1 MNATLLTQIKMPNK
15 TMIDL
20 TKEEATIFSTKY
32 NAYKNASDTK
42 RAERLFDMLMYAM
55 DKVSDEFAM
64 TLIEKETKNEP
75 MKRFIILSAVR
86 HQLQK
91 KKSAE

>member
-1 MNATLLTQIKMPNK
+1 MPSK

-20 TKEEATIFSTKY
+20 TKEEAFLFFTKY
-32 NAYKNASDTK
+32 NAYKNASNKK
-42 RAERLFDMLMYAM
+42 RAECLFDMLMYAM
-55 DKVSDEFAM
+55 DKLGDQFAM
-64 TLIEKETKNEP
+64 TLIEKETRNEP

-91 KKSAE
+91 KKSQS